1 MGNAGTEAEIAVG
14 GACAWLVAAALRGS
28 PGAGGGPDARAG
40 RLHALVAGAL
50 AGDPALDRAAAEAAG
65 GEVSVRTRRRL
76 SDALD
81 EAVEHDTELA
91 AALRRL
97 LAGPGQPP
105 GDGSA
110 GDVRVEARDGS
121 AAALRM
127 GDVTI
132 AHPPVPGPPQG

>member
-14 GACAWLVAAALRGS
+14 GACAWLVAAALRES
-28 PGAGGGPDARAG
+28 PDARAG

-50 AGDPALDRAAAEAAG
+50 AGDPAMDRAAAEAAG

-76 SDALD
+76 TDALD
-81 EAVEHDTELA
+81 EAVEQDAEVA
-91 AALRRL
+91 AALHRL
-97 LAGPGQPP
+97 LAGAGEPP
-105 GDGSA
+105 GT